1 MSLFLVFLAIAAAGA
16 VALAASGRVSVRAKT
31 EAGRGWERGEVPALE
46 GLSESDP
53 RLPAVLLP
61 EHPVAADIDRLR
73 FSVAFRGYR
82 MDQVDQV
89 LDRLR
94 SELGAKDEL
103 ISELRRERHWKNDD
117 GTPLPPAS

>member
-1 MSLFLVFLAIAAAGA
+1 VSLFLVFLAIAAAGA
-16 VALAASGRVSVRAKT
+16 VALAVSGRVSRRAKT
-31 EAGRGWERGEVPALE
+31 EAGQGWERGEVPALD
-46 GLSESDP
+46 GLSEADP

-61 EHPVAADIDRLR
+61 EHPVASDIDRLR

-94 SELGAKDEL
+94 RELAARDEL
-103 ISELRRERHWKNDD
+103 ISEFRRERHWKNDD